1 MAVTSTRRRVS
12 VNMLLAPLALDRC
25 KSQQLELDC
34 QLRLAV
40 LAPLTLTP
48 LRLLLGRTLA
58 LLLALRAGLAPPEI
72 DS

>member
-1 MAVTSTRRRVS
+1 
-12 VNMLLAPLALDRC
+12 MLPAPLALDRR
-25 KSQQLELDC
+25 KSQQLELDG

-48 LRLLLGRTLA
+48 LGLLLGRTLA
-58 LLLALRAGLAPPEI
+58 LLLAQRAGLPPPAI